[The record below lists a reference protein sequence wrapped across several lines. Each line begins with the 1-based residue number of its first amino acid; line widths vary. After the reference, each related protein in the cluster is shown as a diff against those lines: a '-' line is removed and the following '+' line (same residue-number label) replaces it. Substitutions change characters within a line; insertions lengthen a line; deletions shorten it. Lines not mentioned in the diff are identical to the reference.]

1 MATAS
6 TPLPKK
12 LGIKEDSVVALVSA
26 PAGFDR
32 ELGRLPKGVEVRT
45 SVRGR
50 ADTII
55 FFATRRAELARRMPS
70 FRRALAPGGG
80 LWVAWPKRTS
90 GVATDLSFEPVQEI
104 GNDAGLVDGR
114 VCPLNAAWSSVRF
127 QRDRKSTRL
136 NSSH

>member
-1 MATAS
+1 MPTTP

-12 LGIKEDSVVALVSA
+12 LGIKEHSVVALVSA
-26 PAGFDR
+26 PAGFER
-32 ELGRLPKGVEVRT
+32 ELGRLPSGVEVRT

-80 LWVAWPKRTS
+80 IWVAWPKRT
-90 GVATDLSFEPVQEI
+90 GGIATDLTFEPVQEI
-104 GNDAGLVDGR
+104 GNDAGLRDGR
-114 VCPLNAAWSSVRF
+114 VCAINGEWSTVRF
-127 QRDRKSTRL
+127 VEPVEPA
-136 NSSH
+136 HG

>member
-1 MATAS
+1 MATAP

-32 ELGRLPKGVEVRT
+32 ALGRLPQGVEVRT

-55 FFATRRAELARRMPS
+55 FFATRRAELVRRMPS

-80 LWVAWPKRTS
+80 LWVAWPKRTC
-90 GVATDLSFEPVQEI
+90 GIATDLTFEPVQEI
-104 GNDAGLVDGR
+104 GNEAGLADGR
-114 VCPLNAAWSSVRF
+114 VCAINGEWSSVRF
-127 QRDRKSTRL
+127 VHPAETTRA
-136 NSSH
+136 

>member
-1 MATAS
+1 MATAPN
-6 TPLPKK
+6 PLPRK

-32 ELGRLPKGVEVRT
+32 ELGRLPNGVEVRST
-45 SVRGR
+45 VRGR
-50 ADTII
+50 ADVVV
-55 FFATRRAELARRMPS
+55 FFATRRAELSRRMAS
-70 FRRALAPGGG
+70 FERALSPGGS

-90 GVATDLSFEPVQEI
+90 GVATDLTFEPVQEI

-127 QRDRKSTRL
+127 QRRV
-136 NSSH
+136 